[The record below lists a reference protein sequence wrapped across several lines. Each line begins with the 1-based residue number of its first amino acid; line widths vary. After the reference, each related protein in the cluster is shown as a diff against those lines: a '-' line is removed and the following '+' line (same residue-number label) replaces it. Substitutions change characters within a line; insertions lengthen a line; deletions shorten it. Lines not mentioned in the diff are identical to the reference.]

1 MIYKLGTDYRK
12 SRDKNKIV
20 KNFPFSSARKKM
32 TTLYTEGKTTY
43 VCCKGA
49 PDFLLEKCSKY
60 VDKNGKPAVLTP
72 QFE

>member
-12 SRDKNKIV
+12 SRDKSKIV

-32 TTLYTEGKTTY
+32 TTLYTEGKSTY

-49 PDFLLEKCSKY
+49 PDFLL
-60 VDKNGKPAVLTP
+60 
-72 QFE
+72 